1 MSSWTKMQ
9 VEIPSSL
16 VSQAL
21 AVAAAEKSYKVEVS
35 YAFPDGARASFHGIP
50 RTPLF
55 FGHIS
60 VSLYGKS
67 YNTPTGFHTFYVV
80 HILITTCWVSSTCSK
95 IGPAPIDPSRS
106 LACY

>member
-1 MSSWTKMQ
+1 MGAH
-9 VEIPSSL
+9 IPEAGTHLFGADEYTSD
-16 VSQAL
+16 VTYQP
-21 AVAAAEKSYKVEVS
+21 VFMTRTVTTVT
-35 YAFPDGARASFHGIP
+35 AFRMA
-50 RTPLF
+50 LF

-80 HILITTCWVSSTCSK
+80 HILITTCWVSSPCSK
-95 IGPAPIDPSRS
+95 IGPAPLDPSRS